1 MRKLIVAQ
9 VSVAQVFVALGSNID
24 PAERMAQA
32 ARALKESFHDARF
45 SACYRNPA
53 FGFEGADFINAVVAF
68 STSLP
73 IASLLQ
79 VMREIEARCGRL
91 PAAPKWAPR
100 AMDLDLLLYGDEVG
114 SGAGYTLPRPDLL
127 KRVYMLGP
135 LSALAPDL
143 LYPPSGPT
151 IAQLWAQ
158 FPHAADALVATEPDL
173 NAI

>member
-1 MRKLIVAQ
+1 MPQ

-24 PAERMAQA
+24 PAQRVLQA
-32 ARALKESFHDARF
+32 ARALKDSFNDARF

-53 FGFEGADFINAVVAF
+53 FGFEGADFINAVTGF

-73 IASLLQ
+73 IPSLLQ
-79 VMREIEARCGRL
+79 LMRQIEAHCGRL

-135 LSALAPDL
+135 LAQLAPDL
-143 LYPPSGPT
+143 VYPPSGPT
-151 IAQLWAQ
+151 IAELWAR
-158 FPHAADALVATEPDL
+158 FPHAADALVAIEPDL
-173 NAI
+173 NAV